1 MTRTSLFIAAL
12 TLAITVPATASAHCG
27 TTQGSF
33 AVTCEQG
40 VKVYRHNA
48 MSGIPAP
55 ISQSEAYLRA
65 EQIRAKTARAQIQ
78 AQSRANARAAELRE
92 RELAIEDYRAR
103 VFDRTARRTSFP
115 IGAYYNNRGFQ
126 FAQPVRI
133 RKDSLNIGH

>member
-1 MTRTSLFIAAL
+1 MTRISIFIAAL
-12 TLAITVPATASAHCG
+12 TLSVAIPATAAAHCG

-48 MSGIPAP
+48 PSGIPAP
-55 ISQSEAYLRA
+55 ISQGEAYLKA
-65 EQIRAKTARAQIQ
+65 EKIRARTAQARLDAQ
-78 AQSRANARAAELRE
+78 ARANAREADLRE
-92 RELAIEDYRAR
+92 RELAIEDYRTR

-115 IGAYYNNRGFQ
+115 IGAYYTNRGFQ

-133 RKDSLNIGH
+133 RKDSLNVQY

>member
-1 MTRTSLFIAAL
+1 MTRTSLFFASLAL
-12 TLAITVPATASAHCG
+12 TIAMPATAVAHCG

-55 ISQSEAYLRA
+55 ISQAEAFLEA
-65 EQIRAKTARAQIQ
+65 EQIRAKTARAQIASQ
-78 AQSRANARAAELRE
+78 DRANALAAGLRQ

-103 VFDRTARRTSFP
+103 IEDRFTRRTSSFP
-115 IGAYYNNRGFQ
+115 IGSYYNRGFS
-126 FAQPVRI
+126 FGRPVRI
-133 RKDSLNIGH
+133 RKGTLKVQN